1 VRAELPD
8 TAQYSTD
15 ALFSVGDEQ
24 RVMSQ
29 TAADEEVIMFSDYVC
44 PFCYLGKASLEQ
56 YQDEREEPIE
66 VEWHPFD
73 LRGYKR
79 GPDGEV
85 SNDVAD
91 GKDEDYFAQV
101 RENVER
107 LKEEY
112 DVEMD
117 LDYSMDVDSWNAQ
130 QASLFVRREHPEEF
144 ADFHDAVYE
153 ALWTEGKDIGDSEVL
168 AQIAAEC
175 DVDPDGV
182 REATQDRELEA
193 ELEERFESAQ
203 EAGVTGVPTFAYD
216 GQGARGA
223 VPPTQLRRL
232 IEGAEN

>member
-1 VRAELPD
+1 
-8 TAQYSTD
+8 
-15 ALFSVGDEQ
+15 
-24 RVMSQ
+24 MSQ

-44 PFCYLGKASLEQ
+44 PFCYLGKASLDQ
-56 YQDEREEPIE
+56 YQDEREEPID

-73 LRGYKR
+73 LRGFKR

-85 SNDVAD
+85 SNDVED

-112 DVEMD
+112 NVEME

-130 QASLFVRREHPEEF
+130 QASLYVRREYPEEF
-144 ADFHDAVYE
+144 AEFHDAVYE
-153 ALWTEGKDIGDSEVL
+153 ALWTDGEDIGDPDVL
-168 AQIAAEC
+168 AAVAAEC
-175 DVDPDGV
+175 GIDHDGV
-182 REATQDRELEA
+182 REATEDPALEA

-216 GQGARGA
+216 GHGARGA
-223 VPPTQLRRL
+223 VPPNQLRRL
-232 IEGAEN
+232 IEDPGN